1 MIKNYSSSILGS
13 ENTRSI
19 NIIKNT
25 FKAPSSL
32 SSSKT
37 YRVAIFYEDEDSTNN
52 FTINSKVLNI
62 DSNIIEYTVRRFFL
76 FGNGNKSKKE
86 LQIGTNTTEVINIT
100 NNKFHAKENSII
112 RINTENT
119 VLNITTKKLNII
131 NNEFISKVGD
141 ATFISNPNGKTN
153 IGSNVTEE
161 INIDNNKLE
170 GPNVYLFSGSHIN
183 TKVINITNNNF
194 KETSGESCLAF
205 EGVKFSENVEV
216 LNIYI
221 KTHPKV
227 IRLHILF
234 MLGVV

>member
-37 YRVAIFYEDEDSTNN
+37 YRAAIFYEDEDSTNN

-62 DSNIIEYTVRRFFL
+62 DSNIIEDTVRRFFL

-100 NNKFHAKENSII
+100 NNKFHAKENYII
-112 RINTENT
+112 RINTENA

-183 TKVINITNNNF
+183 TKVINITNNYF
-194 KETSGESCLAF
+194 KATSGESCLAF
-205 EGVKFSENVEV
+205 EGVKFSENV
-216 LNIYI
+216 
-221 KTHPKV
+221 
-227 IRLHILF
+227 
-234 MLGVV
+234 

>member
-170 GPNVYLFSGSHIN
+170 GQNVYLFSGSHIN
-183 TKVINITNNNF
+183 TKVINITNNYF
-194 KETSGESCLAF
+194 KATSGESCLAF

>member
-1 MIKNYSSSILGS
+1 M
-13 ENTRSI
+13 
-19 NIIKNT
+19 
-25 FKAPSSL
+25 

-37 YRVAIFYEDEDSTNN
+37 YRAAIFYEDEDSTNN

-62 DSNIIEYTVRRFFL
+62 DSNIIEDTVRQFFL

-100 NNKFHAKENSII
+100 NNKFHAKENYII
-112 RINTENT
+112 RINTENA

-131 NNEFISKVGD
+131 NNEFISKVGN
-141 ATFISNPNGKTN
+141 ATFIFNPNGKTN
-153 IGSNVTEE
+153 IGFNVTEE

-183 TKVINITNNNF
+183 TKVINITNNYF
-194 KETSGESCLAF
+194 KATSGESCLAF

-216 LNIYI
+216 LNIY
-221 KTHPKV
+221 KNTSESNTAS
-227 IRLHILF
+227 HIIHA
-234 MLGVV
+234 